1 MFGGLFCHKCRKI
14 ALHMAGCALCTLEE
28 PTKHFCFD
36 FSTNESCTRR
46 NSEEREEE
54 RESRSDLGKSN
65 VWVCRRSSSFSFN
78 SIRLKSGNRYKLNIL
93 NARWPIFVKC
103 HLVKICIIHSIEWF
117 FFRKQNIRTRTILFD
132 CRCRCVY
139 KWSFSV
145 EQSNLRFTTGDLRV
159 NLVQSMVKTCSIFF
173 SFHFGQTWFTAV
185 LQPIEFAYIF
195 LVFLTHYSLIKLCV
209 C

>member
-132 CRCRCVY
+132 CRYRCVY

-145 EQSNLRFTTGDLRV
+145 EQSNLQLAICEWILFNRWWKLVRSFSVFISAKHDLQPFCS
-159 NLVQSMVKTCSIFF
+159 QSNSLIFF
-173 SFHFGQTWFTAV
+173 SFSW
-185 LQPIEFAYIF
+185 
-195 LVFLTHYSLIKLCV
+195 LIIH
-209 C
+209 